1 MTDDTAWPLVGRN
14 DLLRLAAATLTGGGS
29 VLFAGE
35 AGVGKTALAGRLAD
49 TFDPDDVTRIAA
61 TSLVGLP
68 LRALGALPGAMTSV
82 EGERPIVV
90 IDDVQLLDGD
100 AAALVH
106 RLLVEQRIR
115 LVATMR
121 TGGPAPS
128 ISITSLWKD
137 ELVERHDL
145 DLLARA
151 DVDHLID
158 LVLDGPI
165 DPGVRRQL
173 WELTLG
179 SPLMLRELIR
189 STRRSGSLARRD
201 GLWRF
206 VAVPTSARLDELIG
220 SELDALEREVRDV
233 VDLVALGEPLGF
245 DLLRHAA
252 TGEAIEAAEQA
263 GMITIVR
270 DDVRRDARMSHP
282 MFGDVA
288 TRLMGEA
295 RTTRICGRL
304 LELLEQTPMR
314 RGDDIVR
321 ATTWQLRA
329 GGTVVSDDMVLA
341 ARRALYGEDQRLAIE
356 IATRAIKGEPDRT
369 DVALLLASALAS
381 VGEHARA
388 DEQLAASSESRTET
402 ELALV
407 AMERAAALF
416 WGIGDGPGAE
426 EVLERAL
433 ERLSPGAWYDEVRS
447 ERALIA
453 SNQGQL
459 RRATAIVDPI
469 VARDDG
475 DRVFVTAAISASCA
489 WSLDGRCLDAID
501 LATRAFDVCSA
512 LGRQPAL
519 TEPGIFVV
527 SHVTALAE
535 AGQLTD
541 AEAISRLAR
550 DVTVSEGKLEGQAW
564 FSMLLARN
572 LLITGRFEESV
583 ERFVESAAS
592 FAGIHSYGPRRW
604 SLAGAV
610 MASAMRNDA
619 ASAHRFADELA
630 AADDH
635 PAKLMEI
642 EIERAFAHLLALDGD
657 TGGACRALRTT
668 IDRHVGN
675 GALMLIGGLLHDIVR
690 FGGSVDEAEWAV
702 LDGCQGE
709 LAPLRM
715 ELGAAIN
722 SRSAERLADCA
733 QRFSTMGAHLY
744 AIEAALWAATRY
756 EAAGDGRAAA
766 RQRQLAERWRAGI
779 DSGPILT
786 LQLIG
791 AGTPAELTARE
802 AEVARLAGAGRTN
815 REIADHLF
823 VSVRTVENH
832 LRRVYMKL
840 GVSGRRELADVVFV
854 PGRSPLTAGLGG
866 AAREHRTL
874 HERHLL

>member
-1 MTDDTAWPLVGRN
+1 MIDDNAWPLVGRN
-14 DLLRLAAATLTGGGS
+14 DLLEVGAATLAGNGS
-29 VLFAGE
+29 VLFVGE
-35 AGVGKTALAGRLAD
+35 AGVGKTALAARLAD
-49 TFDPDDVTRIAA
+49 SFDPCEVTRIAA

-68 LRALGALPGAMTSV
+68 LRTLGARPDVDDDASGD
-82 EGERPIVV
+82 RPIVV
-90 IDDVQLLDGD
+90 IDDVQLLDDDD
-100 AAALVH
+100 AALLH
-106 RLLVEQRIR
+106 RLLVERRIR

-121 TGGPAPS
+121 TGAAPPA
-128 ISITSLWKD
+128 SITSLWKD
-137 ELVERHDL
+137 ELVDRRDL
-145 DLLARA
+145 EPLGRD
-151 DVDHLID
+151 DVDRLID

-165 DPGVRRQL
+165 DPFVRRRL

-189 STRRSGSLARRD
+189 STQRRGSLVRHD

-206 VAVPTSARLDELIG
+206 TEAPSSARLDELIG
-220 SELDALEREVRDV
+220 GELDALEPDVRDV

-252 TGEAIEAAEQA
+252 TDDAIEAAERA
-263 GMITIVR
+263 GVVEIVW
-270 DDVRRDARMSHP
+270 DDARRDVRMSHP
-282 MFGDVA
+282 MYGDVA

-295 RTTRICGRL
+295 RAARICGRL
-304 LELLEQTPMR
+304 LELLERTPMR
-314 RGDDIVR
+314 RRDDIVR

-341 ARRALYGEDQRLAIE
+341 TRRALYDEKQRLAIE

-369 DVALLLASALAS
+369 DVALLLAGALAS

-388 DEQLAASSESRTET
+388 DEQLAANSESPSET

-407 AMERAAALF
+407 AMARAVVLF
-416 WGIGDGPGAE
+416 WGVGDGPGAE
-426 EVLERAL
+426 QVLDRAL
-433 ERLSPGAWYDEVRS
+433 ERLGPGPWRDEVRS

-459 RRATAIVDPI
+459 ARATAIVDPI
-469 VARDDG
+469 IARDSG

-501 LATRAFDVCSA
+501 LATRAFDACAS

-535 AGQLTD
+535 AGQLAD
-541 AEAISRLAR
+541 AEAISRAAR
-550 DVTVSEGKLEGQAW
+550 DLTVSEGKLEGQAW

-572 LLITGRFEESV
+572 LLISGRFGESV

-610 MASAMRNDA
+610 MASAMRGDA
-619 ASAHRFADELA
+619 AAAHRFADELA
-630 AADDH
+630 AAGDH

-642 EIERAFAHLLALDGD
+642 EVERASAYLLALDGD
-657 TGGACRALRTT
+657 TGAACRALRAT
-668 IDRHVGN
+668 IERHLAD

-690 FGGSVDEAEWAV
+690 FGGAVEPDEWAL
-702 LDGCQGE
+702 LDRCQGE
-709 LAPLRM
+709 LAPLRA
-715 ELGAAIN
+715 ELGAAIATG
-722 SRSAERLADCA
+722 SAQRLGTCAERFAA
-733 QRFSTMGAHLY
+733 MGAHLS
-744 AIEAALWAATRY
+744 AVEAALWAAARHR
-756 EAAGDGRAAA
+756 ADGDERAAV
-766 RQRQLAERWRAGI
+766 RQQRLAEQWRAQI
-779 DSGPILT
+779 DPGPILT
-786 LQLIG
+786 LDLIE
-791 AGTPAELTARE
+791 AETPPVLTSRE
-802 AEVARLAGAGRTN
+802 VEVARLAAIGRSN
-815 REIADHLF
+815 REIADALF

-832 LRRVYMKL
+832 LQRVYFKL
-840 GVSGRRELADVVFV
+840 GVTGRRNLADVVL
-854 PGRSPLTAGLGG
+854 PGG
-866 AAREHRTL
+866 AHR
-874 HERHLL
+874 RSDVSGG